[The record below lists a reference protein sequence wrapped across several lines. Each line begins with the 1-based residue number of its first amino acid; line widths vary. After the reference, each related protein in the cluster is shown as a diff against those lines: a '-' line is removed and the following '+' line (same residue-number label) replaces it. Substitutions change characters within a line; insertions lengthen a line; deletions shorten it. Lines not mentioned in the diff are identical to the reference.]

1 MVRFGT
7 KPPPVRAVLSHN
19 PNVPVPSHDPHPHAP
34 HPCCGVSTNIEDY
47 LLNRRQ
53 FLSRVGMGLGALS
66 LSSLLDPSQLVA
78 ASPAGATTGGPL
90 LPKVPHFAG
99 KAKAVIHIFAQGA
112 PSHVDTWDHKPTLT
126 RMDGK
131 TIGTDGGVAMGSPF
145 AFKRYGKSGIEVSDL
160 FAKTAAHV
168 DDMAVIKSMYT
179 DIPAH
184 DVATVFMNT
193 GSIRITK
200 PSLGSW
206 VVYGLGTENQNL
218 PGFISLRGNRIPTGG
233 AGTFGSAFLPGVY
246 QGTSVNTTAANVQQ
260 MIQNIRNAY
269 VSKPEQ
275 RRQLDFVHQL
285 NELHAQNLARDA
297 ALESRL
303 ETYEIAFRM
312 QTEATDVFDI
322 NKEPADVRAAYGN
335 TQQGK
340 QLLIARR
347 LVERG
352 VRFVQVWHDGWDHH
366 QDLEDRI
373 TTKAGEIDQ
382 PLAALMADLKLR
394 GLLDSTLVI
403 WGGEFGRKPTR
414 DRNGG
419 DNPGRDH
426 NAKAFSIWMAGGG
439 VKGGVVHGATDE
451 FGAAAVSD
459 KVHVHDLHATIL
471 HCLGFDHKKLT
482 YRYNG
487 RDFRLTDVAG
497 NVVRPV
503 LT

>member
-1 MVRFGT
+1 M
-7 KPPPVRAVLSHN
+7 
-19 PNVPVPSHDPHPHAP
+19 
-34 HPCCGVSTNIEDY
+34 
-47 LLNRRQ
+47 
-53 FLSRVGMGLGALS
+53 GMGMGALS
-66 LSSLLDPSQLVA
+66 LATLLDPPAVFAGSPPIGA
-78 ASPAGATTGGPL
+78 ARGPL
-90 LPKVPHFAG
+90 LPKAPHFPG

-112 PSHVDTWDHKPTLT
+112 PSHVDTWDPKIELNK
-126 RMDGK
+126 RDGRS
-131 TIGTDGGVAMGSPF
+131 IGSDGGVAMASPF
-145 AFKRYGKSGIEVSDL
+145 AFRRYGKCGTEVSDL
-160 FAKTAAHV
+160 FTKTAQHA
-168 DDMAVIKSMYT
+168 DDLAVVRSMYT

-193 GSIRITK
+193 GSVRITK

-218 PGFISLRGNRIPTGG
+218 PGFISLRGSRIPVGG
-233 AGTFGSAFLPGVY
+233 ATTYGSAFLPGVY
-246 QGTSVNTTAANVQQ
+246 QGTSVNTTAQTVQQ

-269 VSKPEQ
+269 LPKSEQ
-275 RRQLDFVHQL
+275 RRQMDFVHQL
-285 NELHAQNLARDA
+285 NEIHSRTLAGEA

-322 NKEPADVRAAYGN
+322 SKEPADVRAAYGS

-366 QDLEDRI
+366 QDLEERI
-373 TTKAGEIDQ
+373 TQKAGEIDQ
-382 PLAALMADLKLR
+382 PLSALIADLKLR

-419 DNPGRDH
+419 ENPGRDH
-426 NAKAFSIWMAGGG
+426 NAKAFSVVMAGGG
-439 VKGGVVHGATDE
+439 VKGGTVHGMTDD
-451 FGAAAVSD
+451 FGAAAIND
-459 KVHVHDLHATIL
+459 KVHVHDLHATVL
-471 HCLGFDHKKLT
+471 HCLGFDHTRLT

-497 NVVRPV
+497 NVVKGI
-503 LT
+503 LA

>member
-1 MVRFGT
+1 M
-7 KPPPVRAVLSHN
+7 
-19 PNVPVPSHDPHPHAP
+19 SHDFCSHDDHHSHTA
-34 HPCCGVSTNIEDY
+34 CTGVSTRIEDY
-47 LLNRRQ
+47 LLSRRQ
-53 FLSRVGMGLGALS
+53 FLTRMGMGMGALG
-66 LSSLLDPSQLVA
+66 LASLLDPLELSA
-78 ASPAGATTGGPL
+78 ASPAGAVSGGPL
-90 LPKVPHFAG
+90 MPRAPHFPG

-112 PSHVDTWDHKPTLT
+112 PSHVDTWDPKVLLNKH
-126 RMDGK
+126 DGQS
-131 TIGTDGGVAMGSPF
+131 IGTDGGVAMGSPF
-145 AFKRYGKSGIEVSDL
+145 KFQRYGKSGIEVSDL
-160 FAKTAAHV
+160 FAKTAQHA
-168 DDMAVIKSMYT
+168 DDLAVVRSMYT

-193 GSIRITK
+193 GSLRITR

-218 PGFISLRGNRIPTGG
+218 PGFISLRGSRIPTGG
-233 AGTFGSAFLPGVY
+233 ATTYGSAFLPGVY
-246 QGTSVNTTAANVQQ
+246 QGSSVNTTAQTVQQ
-260 MIQNIRNAY
+260 MIQNIRNSY
-269 VSKPEQ
+269 VSKAEQ

-285 NELHAQNLARDA
+285 NQLHAKTLASEA

-303 ETYEIAFRM
+303 ESYEIAFRM

-335 TQQGK
+335 TAQGK

-347 LVERG
+347 LVEHG

-373 TTKAGEIDQ
+373 TQKAGEIDQ
-382 PLAALMADLKLR
+382 PLAALIADLKLR
-394 GLLDSTLVI
+394 GMLDSTLVI

-419 DNPGRDH
+419 ENPGRDH
-426 NAKAFSIWMAGGG
+426 NSKAFCSVMAGGG
-439 VKGGVVHGATDE
+439 IKGGTVYGTSDE
-451 FGAAAVSD
+451 FGSAAVHD
-459 KVHVHDLHATIL
+459 KVHVHDLHATVL
-471 HCLGFDHKKLT
+471 HCLGFDHTRLT

-497 NVVRPV
+497 NVVKGV
-503 LT
+503 LA

>member
-1 MVRFGT
+1 MNPDEHHHG
-7 KPPPVRAVLSHN
+7 PV
-19 PNVPVPSHDPHPHAP
+19 
-34 HPCCGVSTNIEDY
+34 HPCCGVSTNFEDY
-47 LLNRRQ
+47 FLTRRQ
-53 FLSRVGMGLGALS
+53 FLGRVGMGLGALG
-66 LSSLLDPSQLVA
+66 LATLLDPRDLVA
-78 ASPAGATTGGPL
+78 APGAVTPPGGNPL
-90 LPKVPHFAG
+90 LPKSPHFPG
-99 KAKAVIHIFAQGA
+99 SAKAVIHIFAQGA
-112 PSHVDTWDHKPTLT
+112 PSQVDTWDPKPALA
-126 RMDGK
+126 RLDGK
-131 TIGTDGGVAMGSPF
+131 TLGNDGVAMASPF
-145 AFKRYGKSGIEVSDL
+145 RFQRYGRSGLEVSEL
-160 FAKTAAHV
+160 FARTAAHA
-168 DDMAVIKSMYT
+168 DDFAVVRSMYT

-193 GSIRITK
+193 GSVRITK

-233 AGTFGSAFLPGVY
+233 ASTYGSAFLPGIY
-246 QGTSVNTTAANVQQ
+246 QGTSVNATAPNVAQ

-269 VSKPEQ
+269 VTKAEQ
-275 RRQLDFVHQL
+275 RRQLDFIHQL
-285 NELHAQNLARDA
+285 NELHAQALAREA

-312 QTEATDVFDI
+312 QAEATDVFDLSR
-322 NKEPADVRAAYGN
+322 EPADVRAAYGN
-335 TQQGK
+335 TAQGR
-340 QLLIARR
+340 QLLLARR

-373 TTKAGEIDQ
+373 TQKAGEIDQ
-382 PLAALMADLKLR
+382 PLAALFADLKQR
-394 GLLDSTLVI
+394 GLLDSTLVV

-426 NAKAFSIWMAGGG
+426 NAKAFSVLLAGGG
-439 VKGGVVHGATDE
+439 IKGGQVHGATDE
-451 FGAAAVSD
+451 VGGAAVQD

-471 HCLGFDHKKLT
+471 HTLGFDHRKLT
-482 YRYNG
+482 YRHNG

-497 NVVRPV
+497 NVVRP
-503 LT
+503 LLA